1 LRSGGALGP
10 GPGRWKRRPQRDE
23 ASSRLIGSRRVSTP
37 IIQCNNPELIF
48 AAEAPVNIPGDIDP
62 VSYATP
68 PLLEDSESIGDFDF
82 GEATAAV
89 FDDMLDRSIP
99 EYRELQR
106 MIGELAA
113 TFAEPGTRVYDLG
126 CSTGITLE
134 TLAGAIGVPVE
145 FVGLDYSP
153 AMLGRARERLSRLT
167 EAGRLTLLEAD
178 LNSGVQVENA
188 SVVVLNLTLQ
198 FVRPLRRDLL
208 IRDINRGMNPNGC
221 LILVEKV
228 LGNDS
233 LFNRTFIRLY
243 YEMKRRKGYSD
254 TDIAHKR
261 EALENVL
268 VPYRVDENFELLD
281 RNGFNQADIFFKWY
295 NFCGIVGVKGP

>member
-1 LRSGGALGP
+1 LSNTGDLVPAER
-10 GPGRWKRRPQRDE
+10 
-23 ASSRLIGSRRVSTP
+23 GSP
-37 IIQCNNPELIF
+37 PFHQ
-48 AAEAPVNIPGDIDP
+48 PV
-62 VSYATP
+62 
-68 PLLEDSESIGDFDF
+68 GDFDF

-113 TFAEPGTRVYDLG
+113 AFAEPGTRVYDLG
-126 CSTGITLE
+126 CSTGITLA
-134 TLAGAIGVPVE
+134 TLMGAVPVPVE
-145 FVGLDYSP
+145 FVGMDYSP
-153 AMLGRARERLSRLT
+153 PMLERARERLSGL
-167 EAGRLTLLEAD
+167 AAADRLTLLEAD
-178 LNSGVQVENA
+178 LNNGAQVENA

-198 FVRPLRRDLL
+198 FVRPLRRDAL
-208 IRDINRGMNPNGC
+208 IQGISRGMNPNAC

-243 YEMKRRKGYSD
+243 YEMKRRNGYSE

-268 VPYRVDENFELLD
+268 IPYRVDENFELLG
-281 RNGFNQADIFFKWY
+281 RNGFNQSDMFFKWY
-295 NFCGIVGVKGP
+295 NFCGIIGVKGP

>member
-1 LRSGGALGP
+1 MTETKTFP
-10 GPGRWKRRPQRDE
+10 
-23 ASSRLIGSRRVSTP
+23 
-37 IIQCNNPELIF
+37 NPE
-48 AAEAPVNIPGDIDP
+48 PVETIPADSSTMPD
-62 VSYATP
+62 TKRP
-68 PLLEDSESIGDFDF
+68 PLADARPISDFDF

-113 TFAEPGTRVYDLG
+113 TFAEPGTRIYDLG

-134 TLAGAIGVPVE
+134 TLMGAVQVPVDY
-145 FVGLDYSP
+145 VGLDYSAP
-153 AMLGRARERLSRLT
+153 MLERARARLSRLAP
-167 EAGRLTLLEAD
+167 AGRLTLTEAD
-178 LNSGVQVENA
+178 LNGDIDIADA

-208 IRDINRGMNPNGC
+208 IRDINRGMNQNGC

-243 YEMKRRKGYSD
+243 YEMKRRNGYSD
-254 TDIAHKR
+254 TEIAHKR

-268 VPYRVDENFELLD
+268 IPYRVDENFELLA

-295 NFCGIVGVKGP
+295 NFCGIIGVKGP